1 MKFQAVLLALAVDS
15 VSAVCVAGT
24 RPKSSTSAST
34 ATPSVLPSEVPVAE
48 AAADSSSAAADVS
61 SSSIST
67 NVLSAAAVSGTST
80 FYGGNL
86 NGGACSFTTM
96 SGIPSGL
103 YGTAFS
109 GSAWNNAAQ
118 CGGCLEV
125 TGPNGKIQVMIVD
138 KCPECDEGHL
148 DLFQDGFAK
157 IGSISAGEIS
167 TSYTQVACGITSPI
181 VLHNKSGT
189 SAYWFSMQVVN
200 SNRPIS
206 KLEVSTDGGSTWQST
221 TRTDYNF
228 FENSS
233 GFGTS
238 TVDVRVTSA
247 SGGTIKV
254 SGVSVASDSKVT
266 ASSNF
271 S

>member
-1 MKFQAVLLALAVDS
+1 MKYQAMLLALSAMS
-15 VSAVCVAGT
+15 VSAAVYPAGKK
-24 RPKSSTSAST
+24 PKSSSPASPT
-34 ATPSVLPSEVPVAE
+34 NATVLSSQAPVAKAV
-48 AAADSSSAAADVS
+48 AAPSSADLDVS
-61 SSSIST
+61 SSSS
-67 NVLSAAAVSGTST
+67 SANVSGTST

-96 SGIPSGL
+96 SGFPSGL
-103 YGTAFS
+103 YGTAYS

-118 CGGCLEV
+118 CGSCLEV
-125 TGPNGKIQVMIVD
+125 TGPNGKIKVIIVD
-138 KCPECDEGHL
+138 KCPECDKGHL

-157 IGSISAGEIS
+157 IGSISAGEIA
-167 TSYTQVACGITSPI
+167 TSYTQVACGISSPI

-200 SNRPIS
+200 SNEAVS
-206 KLEVSTDGGSTWQST
+206 KLEVSTDGGSTWKST
-221 TRTDYNF
+221 TRSDYNF

-238 TVDVRVTSA
+238 TVDVRVTGA

-254 SGVSVASDSKVT
+254 SNVSVASDSTTT
-266 ASSNF
+266 AASNF

>member
-1 MKFQAVLLALAVDS
+1 MKYQALILAFSAVS
-15 VSAVCVAGT
+15 VSAAACPAGKK
-24 RPKSSTSAST
+24 PKSSASSTT
-34 ATPSVLPSEVPVAE
+34 ATVLSSRAPVAE
-48 AAADSSSAAADVS
+48 AVATPSSADSEVS
-61 SSSIST
+61 SSSSLA

-86 NGGACSFTTM
+86 NGGTCSFTTM
-96 SGIPSGL
+96 TQIPTGL

-118 CGGCLEV
+118 CGSCLEV
-125 TGPNGKIQVMIVD
+125 TGPNGKIKVMVVD
-138 KCPECDEGHL
+138 QCPECNEGHL

-157 IGSISAGEIS
+157 IGSISAGEIA
-167 TSYTQVACGITSPI
+167 TSYTQIPCGISSPI

-200 SNRPIS
+200 SNRAVS
-206 KLEVSTDGGSTWQST
+206 KLEVSTDGGSTWKST
-221 TRTDYNF
+221 TRTSYNF
-228 FENSS
+228 FENST

-254 SGVSVASDSKVT
+254 SKVSVASDSKVT
-266 ASSNF
+266 AASNF